1 MVAFLNMNFKLGY
14 SDEMYKRSFSDD
26 TFFSFFWLDL
36 ALSRLI
42 VQYVTSDIYLIVK
55 CHIS

>member
-14 SDEMYKRSFSDD
+14 SDEMYKRAFSDD
-26 TFFSFFWLDL
+26 TFFSLFWLDL